1 MQILTFMEALVLLYS
16 IITQSMWRA
25 IVQNLLDVWLDIFD
39 TGAPRKHTQTEE
51 IFRFQIAEVLCW

>member
-39 TGAPRKHTQTEE
+39 TGAPNTHKQRKSLD
-51 IFRFQIAEVLCW
+51 FR

>member
-39 TGAPRKHTQTEE
+39 TGAPRKHTQTE
-51 IFRFQIAEVLCW
+51 